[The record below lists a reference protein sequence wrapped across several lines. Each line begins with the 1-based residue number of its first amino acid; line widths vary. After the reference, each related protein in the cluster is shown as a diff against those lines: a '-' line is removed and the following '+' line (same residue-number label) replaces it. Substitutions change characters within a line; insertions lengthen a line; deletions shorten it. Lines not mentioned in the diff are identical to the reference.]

1 MKGLSIVWSKSICI
15 SRCIIKKSVK
25 FTHSSPKSPT
35 SVKLLMVNLQSSYIN
50 RVNIHSYCSSF
61 VYHYFNYLI
70 LFRIN
75 FFLNDI
81 YLYSNKSF
89 PFDYLFINHVQNVD
103 PFLTLTHL
111 N

>member
-35 SVKLLMVNLQSSYIN
+35 SVKLLMVNLQSCYIN

-61 VYHYFNYLI
+61 VYHYFNFFFSHLLPHQI
-70 LFRIN
+70 PLSLKIIIN
-75 FFLNDI
+75 
-81 YLYSNKSF
+81 KE
-89 PFDYLFINHVQNVD
+89 
-103 PFLTLTHL
+103 
-111 N
+111 